1 MLLNFDAFSPRA
13 RAGMMQTMFGKRE
26 PATAEQ
32 TARVKAWVATRFA
45 LGEDATIMVSAD
57 ACVGNACMAHETA
70 VVFWGADGR
79 RHQFK
84 ILKHVP
90 DIAFADV
97 SALGDPREWPLPEG
111 WVPSPAQ
118 AAVLER

>member
-1 MLLNFDAFSPRA
+1 MVKPPNPDAA
-13 RAGMMQTMFGKRE
+13 
-26 PATAEQ
+26 AES
-32 TARVKAWVATRFA
+32 ARVKAWVRARFRLDDEA
-45 LGEDATIMVSAD
+45 SVMVSQIDCMGA
-57 ACVGNACMAHETA
+57 ACLAHETVIA
-70 VVFWGADGR
+70 FWDAATR

-118 AAVLER
+118 AAVLKR